1 MTLQLSTMQR
11 QAEHSSGATR
21 LVLQVQVVVTLLCV
35 LLLLLALSMLV
46 YRALVL
52 AISMLVPLLHA
63 APTIPRKRSSTLI
76 PPRATT
82 PAAVGYPRSA
92 SPTLALPSGLRQ
104 GQQQRHARARAWAPA
119 ATSAVPLGPR
129 VNRSDEATREG
140 LGSRP
145 LTSEQPNN
153 RSSEDEPPY
162 VGEFH
167 RPVDAP

>member
-1 MTLQLSTMQR
+1 M
-11 QAEHSSGATR
+11 HSGGATR
-21 LVLQVQVVVTLLCV
+21 LVLQVQVVVAFLCV

-63 APTIPRKRSSTLI
+63 APTIPRTRSTLI
-76 PPRATT
+76 PPRTTT

-92 SPTLALPSGLRQ
+92 APTLASPSGLRQ
-104 GQQQRHARARAWAPA
+104 GQRQRHARARAQTPA
-119 ATSAVPLGPR
+119 AASAVPLGPR
-129 VNRSDEATREG
+129 VNRSDEPTRDAP
-140 LGSRP
+140 GSRP
-145 LTSEQPNN
+145 LSIQLREQPDN
-153 RSSEDEPPY
+153 RSSEGEPPY

>member
-1 MTLQLSTMQR
+1 M
-11 QAEHSSGATR
+11 HSGGATR
-21 LVLQVQVVVTLLCV
+21 LVLQVQVVVAFLCV

-63 APTIPRKRSSTLI
+63 APTIPRARSTLI
-76 PPRATT
+76 PPRTTT

-92 SPTLALPSGLRQ
+92 PPTLASPSGLRQ
-104 GQQQRHARARAWAPA
+104 GQRQRHARARAQTPA
-119 ATSAVPLGPR
+119 AASAVPLGPR
-129 VNRSDEATREG
+129 ANRSDEPTRDAP
-140 LGSRP
+140 GSRP
-145 LTSEQPNN
+145 LSIQLREQPDN
-153 RSSEDEPPY
+153 RSSEGEPPY